1 MKARLIPGTV
11 AVVALIAALILH
23 AELGELDAN
32 GLMFHM
38 AAVLPNVVVG
48 GIILVRRGG
57 HLVGWIFT
65 LAGLSWGLG
74 IAVEAYARYELAS
87 GSGSLPSPGLLA
99 SVIEGYWLAYLASL
113 LFLLPQVF
121 PTGRPLPGRFA
132 WIWRATIVWTGSF
145 VLLGA
150 LESEIELPGSE
161 IVLINPIGIPG
172 LRDVEEG
179 AIGAVLFAG
188 ALALVVLSLTALV
201 TRFRRSRGEERQQL
215 KWFTF
220 AGVLMLV
227 GFVGQGILDQVA
239 GGRLPFVDPILLS
252 APPICAGVAILR
264 YRLYDIDRLVSR
276 TISYSA
282 LTAVLAGGYLLA
294 VLALQSVMP
303 IPDDSP
309 LIVAASTLAVV
320 AVFGPLRARIRERV
334 ERRFN
339 RTRYDAEREI
349 DKFGTRLRAQT
360 NLDDLSSDLVAV
372 VRSTVNPAHA
382 SLWLRS
388 SEKAR

>member
-1 MKARLIPGTV
+1 MRARLIPGAL

-23 AELGELDAN
+23 AEVGELDAN

-87 GSGSLPSPGLLA
+87 GSGSLPSPGLFA
-99 SVIEGYWLAYLASL
+99 SVIEWCWLAYLASL

-121 PTGRPLPGRFA
+121 PRGTPLPGRFA

-161 IVLINPIGIPG
+161 TVLINPIGISG

-179 AIGAVLFAG
+179 AIGIVLFAG
-188 ALALVVLSLTALV
+188 ALALVVSSLTALL

-227 GFVGQGILDQVA
+227 GFVGQGILDEVA

-252 APPICAGVAILR
+252 APPICAGVAIPR
-264 YRLYDIDRLVSR
+264 ANEPRRPIERFSR
-276 TISYSA
+276 RRA
-282 LTAVLAGGYLLA
+282 QHGE
-294 VLALQSVMP
+294 P
-303 IPDDSP
+303 
-309 LIVAASTLAVV
+309 
-320 AVFGPLRARIRERV
+320 RARIALASLDGAGSMKATALARP
-334 ERRFN
+334 
-339 RTRYDAEREI
+339 
-349 DKFGTRLRAQT
+349 GTAWPSVVRA
-360 NLDDLSSDLVAV
+360 LASGLVAV
-372 VRSTVNPAHA
+372 VDRTMARTHV
-382 SLWLRS
+382 SLWISPERPT
-388 SEKAR
+388 